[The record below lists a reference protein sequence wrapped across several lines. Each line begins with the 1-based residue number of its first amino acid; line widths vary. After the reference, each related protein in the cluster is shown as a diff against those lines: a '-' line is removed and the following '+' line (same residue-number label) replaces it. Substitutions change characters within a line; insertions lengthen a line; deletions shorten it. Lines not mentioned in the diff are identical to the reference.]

1 MAPPPGEDVTDD
13 DQVRAR
19 RASRAFAGC
28 HCDKCIGG
36 IGIEALALA
45 TGLKNR
51 TPCALSSQL
60 DAVDEGHSRF
70 GRKST
75 AKADHAEPVAPMAE
89 VPDAHLLAVEVA
101 YVGICLA
108 VLAGFVA
115 QLSEVRAPC
124 NLEQFSFSTWGFGLC
139 LYDLG
144 GLQNRQLPGQ
154 QGRLGIRAIDQ
165 AGRCLERLAGLAGGA
180 THLAGHPCSP
190 VGKATGPMST
200 TCDSAC

>member
-1 MAPPPGEDVTDD
+1 VLDGVDRNPVVQDCLQEGVFAQLTRELYRYGPTSDDLAHLSGVGMATPPGEDVTDD

-19 RASRAFAGC
+19 RASRAFAAR
-28 HCDKCIGG
+28 HCDKRIGG
-36 IGIEALALA
+36 TGIEALALA
-45 TGLKNR
+45 TGLKDR

-124 NLEQFSFSTWGFGLC
+124 HLEQFCFSTWGLGLC

-144 GLQNRQLPGQ
+144 CLQNR
-154 QGRLGIRAIDQ
+154 
-165 AGRCLERLAGLAGGA
+165 
-180 THLAGHPCSP
+180 
-190 VGKATGPMST
+190 
-200 TCDSAC
+200 